1 VTTTPPAAFTHRQIV
16 AILGALM
23 MGMMLAA
30 LDQTIVATALPTIV
44 AELGGLSRLSWVVT
58 AYMLASTISAPLY
71 GKLGDILG
79 RKYVFQAAIV
89 VFLVGSV
96 LSGASRSMVQLVAFR
111 GVQGLGAGGLM
122 VTAQAIIADIVSP
135 RERGRYQGYMGAVFA
150 TASVLGPVLGG
161 FFADHLSWRW
171 VFYINVPLGVAALF
185 VTAAVLHAPPKR
197 SAGAVRLPVDYVG
210 AALLAAAVT
219 CLVLV
224 TTWGGSVFPW
234 SSPVSRGLGVGCVA
248 LFIAFAIVEARATD
262 PLIPPSL
269 FRDRTF
275 DIASATSFIIG
286 FGMFG
291 VISFI
296 PVFMQVASGAS
307 ATGSGLMILPLML
320 GMLSASMVSGQLV
333 SRTGRYKRFP
343 VVGTAL
349 ATVGMFLFS
358 RMTPDTSRV
367 VASVDMAIAGVGL
380 GLTMQV
386 MVVAMQNTA
395 ERRNLGVAT
404 STVTFFRSV
413 GGSCGVALFGA
424 IFNSRLAVELL
435 GTPEASTLLSGHSV
449 RGGGLLK
456 LLETLAPE
464 PRHEIAGA
472 FARALSVA
480 FLVAAPCLAVAFI
493 LVLFLQEKPLRGR
506 ESAAAAVGE
515 TRAPSHAP
523 IDEKAHLNV
532 AE

>member
-1 VTTTPPAAFTHRQIV
+1 MTAPPPTALTHRQIV

-30 LDQTIVATALPTIV
+30 LDQTIVSTALPTIV

-71 GKLGDILG
+71 GKLGDIVG

-96 LSGASRSMVQLVAFR
+96 LSGASRSMIELVVFR
-111 GVQGLGAGGLM
+111 AVQGLGAGGLM

-135 RERGRYQGYMGAVFA
+135 RERGRYQGFMGAVFA
-150 TASVLGPVLGG
+150 TASILGPVLGG
-161 FFADHLSWRW
+161 FFTDHLSWRW

-185 VTAAVLHAPPKR
+185 VTAAVLHAPPKTAADAPKR
-197 SAGAVRLPVDYVG
+197 SIDYVG
-210 AALLAAAVT
+210 AVLLASAVT
-219 CLVLV
+219 GLVLL

-234 SSPVSRGLGVGCVA
+234 GSIVIRSLGVGCAA
-248 LFIAFAIVEARATD
+248 LFIVFVLVERRAAD
-262 PLIPPSL
+262 PLIPPAI

-291 VISFI
+291 VISFL
-296 PVFMQVASGAS
+296 PMFMQVASGAT

-320 GMLSASMVSGQLV
+320 GMLTASMVSGLLV
-333 SRTGRYKRFP
+333 SHTGRYKRFP
-343 VVGTAL
+343 VLGTAL
-349 ATVGMFLFS
+349 ATLGMVLFS
-358 RMTPDTSRV
+358 RMTPDTSRAV
-367 VASVDMAIAGVGL
+367 SSLYMAVSGVGL

-395 ERRNLGVAT
+395 ERRHLGVAT

-424 IFNSRLAVELL
+424 IFNSRLAVELAA
-435 GTPEASTLLSGHSV
+435 TPEASALLSGHSV
-449 RGGGLLK
+449 RGRGLFK
-456 LLETLAPE
+456 LLETLPPE
-464 PRHEIAGA
+464 PRREIAGA
-472 FARALSVA
+472 FARALSVS
-480 FLVAAPCLAVAFI
+480 FLVAAPCLAIAFF

-506 ESAAAAVGE
+506 EGSIAASPPLPVGD
-515 TRAPSHAP
+515 APL
-523 IDEKAHLNV
+523 EKGQFHV

>member
-1 VTTTPPAAFTHRQIV
+1 MTTSPPAALTHRQIV

-30 LDQTIVATALPTIV
+30 LDQTIVSTALPTIV

-71 GKLGDILG
+71 GKLGDVVG

-89 VFLVGSV
+89 MFLIGSV
-96 LSGASRSMVQLVAFR
+96 LSGASQSMVQLVAFR
-111 GVQGLGAGGLM
+111 AVQGLGAGGLM

-150 TASVLGPVLGG
+150 TASILGPLLGG
-161 FFADHLSWRW
+161 FFTDHLSWRW

-197 SAGAVRLPVDYVG
+197 AADAPKRRIDYLG

-219 CLVLV
+219 CLVLL

-234 SSPVSRGLGVGCVA
+234 SSLVSRGLGAGCVA
-248 LFIAFAIVEARATD
+248 LFVTFVLVETRAAD
-262 PLIPPSL
+262 PLIPPAI

-296 PVFMQVASGAS
+296 PLFMQVASGAS

-320 GMLSASMVSGQLV
+320 GMLSASMVSGLLV

-349 ATVGMFLFS
+349 ATVGMVLFS
-358 RMTPDTSRV
+358 RMTPDTSRA
-367 VASVDMAIAGVGL
+367 VASLYMAIAGVGL

-395 ERRNLGVAT
+395 ERKHLGVAT

-424 IFNSRLAVELL
+424 IFNSRLAVELAA
-435 GTPEASTLLSGHSV
+435 TPEAGVVLAARSV
-449 RGGGLLK
+449 HGGGLLK
-456 LLETLAPE
+456 LLETLAPG

-472 FARALSVA
+472 FARALSVS
-480 FLVAAPCLAVAFI
+480 FLVAAPCLAIAFV

-506 ESAAAAVGE
+506 DSSASPPPTAGDL
-515 TRAPSHAP
+515 P
-523 IDEKAHLNV
+523 IEKGQFHV